1 MDSRDRLY
9 GRFKNRRPYILLMS
23 ESMKIQSFTQNK
35 NNKRNVLIAVIGMIL
50 IFSDQVWSDELTIA
64 FGQDKPPF
72 VIGKTKTGLEIDI
85 FREAL
90 EYKGHS
96 MKVLHLPNRR
106 LQRALIVEEE
116 IDGVA
121 TVRQVPG
128 DGLYYVEEFIHF
140 HNYAITKTRDGLEIN
155 KVADLIG
162 LSIVA
167 WQNAYRD
174 LGPEFESAFQPY
186 PPEEYKNLYRELH
199 SQESQN
205 LMFWKNRAKVIVI
218 DKTIFG
224 WYRKQLGKEYDT
236 TPKVT
241 YHSIFSGKTYF
252 QAAFKSEKLAKEF
265 DEGLKH
271 IKNTGRYN
279 QLYNKYIKQ

>member
-1 MDSRDRLY
+1 
-9 GRFKNRRPYILLMS
+9 
-23 ESMKIQSFTQNK
+23 MKTQSLTQNK
-35 NNKRNVLIAVIGMIL
+35 INRINLLIAVIGMIL
-50 IFSDQVWSDELTIA
+50 TFSAKIWSDELTIA

-106 LQRALIVEEE
+106 LQRALIAENE

-128 DGLYYVEEFIHF
+128 DGLYYVEKFVYF
-140 HNYAITKTRDGLEIN
+140 QNYAITKARDGLEIN

-162 LSIVA
+162 LSVVA

-186 PPEEYKNLYRELH
+186 PPEEYKKLYRELH
-199 SQESQN
+199 SQESQH
-205 LMFWKNRAKVIVI
+205 LMFWKNRAKVIVT
-218 DKTIFG
+218 DKTIFE
-224 WYRKQLGKEYDT
+224 WYRKQLGKELNT
-236 TPKVT
+236 TPEVI

-252 QAAFKSEKLAKEF
+252 QAAFRSEQLAKDF

-271 IKNTGRYN
+271 IKNKGRYN
-279 QLYNKYIKQ
+279 QLYNKYIK